1 MARSLVVEK
10 GRSPCIDASTT
21 TLSKSRASVCR
32 WLICIVIGAGRNLG
46 PAFEREFELLVAISA
61 TCGLAHFSSGHA
73 DVGGID
79 ISWGG

>member
-1 MARSLVVEK
+1 MV
-10 GRSPCIDASTT
+10 T
-21 TLSKSRASVCR
+21 
-32 WLICIVIGAGRNLG
+32 GAGKNLG
-46 PAFEREFELLVAISA
+46 SAFELEFKLLVAISA